1 MKAMFRPLMPLSILP
16 LLLALGLMSVADDA
30 IGLGVGNVNGNPG
43 TGGTLRTACDPAS
56 AGEDCAETAE
66 DAQAAAAADDA
77 SADAP
82 TNEEAASEDE
92 SAENPAAEAE
102 ESSVDSGEDTSENV
116 ADDSSDDSTDDS
128 GTE

>member
-92 SAENPAAEAE
+92 SAENPAAGAE
-102 ESSVDSGEDTSENV
+102 ESSADSGEDV
-116 ADDSSDDSTDDS
+116 ADDSSDDSTDES